1 MAQVSTDL
9 DIYGSGGRS
18 IGLTGQAF
26 DHRVAAPL
34 AERSELESNLLH
46 LPRVSLEE

>member
-9 DIYGSGGRS
+9 DIYGGGGRS

-34 AERSELESNLLH
+34 AEGAEMQTN
-46 LPRVSLEE
+46 SLSS